1 MPYID
6 KDRLTPVLRVGYR
19 AHGAV
24 LVEIA
29 NDQGDCV
36 AFFGINSRETM
47 AAYKQATHDLGYEL
61 GTGTVVCG
69 TWVRRQT
76 R

>member
-1 MPYID
+1 MPYVD

-29 NDQGDCV
+29 NDQGDYV

-47 AAYKQATHDLGYEL
+47 AAYNQAMHD
-61 GTGTVVCG
+61 
-69 TWVRRQT
+69 
-76 R
+76 